1 MLHAALTGEEVVDA
15 HIVGMVLA
23 DLAEDL
29 PGVVRSAIARVGEV
43 PPTDPTARLAALEA
57 RVEEQETVLRRVLTM
72 LIDWV
77 ETDPPRAIVSDK
89 TGVRGWR
96 ASNDAA

>member
-43 PPTDPTARLAALEA
+43 PPTDPTARLA
-57 RVEEQETVLRRVLTM
+57 RWRH
-72 LIDWV
+72 
-77 ETDPPRAIVSDK
+77 
-89 TGVRGWR
+89 GWR
-96 ASNDAA
+96 SRKRYCAAC